1 MAKEYLDKHGL
12 ETLVDSI
19 PKTFT
24 GSLAEWNALTLDEKV
39 QYTHALIE
47 DATSSVQGVQLLFVG
62 QVAAF
67 ICPPASPHW
76 ILCDG
81 STVDPGAHPILA
93 SRCPVLPDLRECV
106 LRGAGTNTTYFIAT
120 HNALDLNEFQDDA
133 LQKMT
138 GSTGW
143 GVVTDHETSG
153 GSPSGVLHNDGVPR
167 GRTWNGTGGDDIRRL
182 GFDSARVARS
192 DTTTHDKSVG
202 VYYYVYAD

>member
-24 GSLAEWNALTLDEKV
+24 GSLAEWNTLTLDEKT

-106 LRGAGTNTTYFIAT
+106 LRGAGTNTTYTIAA

-133 LQKMT
+133 VQDHKHNYFRITNGGISEQNIQGTNRGGMT
-138 GSTGW
+138 
-143 GVVTDHETSG
+143 TDTSG
-153 GSPSGVLHNDGVPR
+153 VTSGR
-167 GRTWNGTGGDDIRRL
+167 K
-182 GFDSARVARS
+182 

>member
-1 MAKEYLDKHGL
+1 MTKEYLDKHGL

-24 GSLAEWNALTLDEKV
+24 GSLAEWNALTLDEKT

-47 DATSSVQGVQLLFVG
+47 DTTSSVQGVQLLFVG
-62 QVAAF
+62 QIAAF

-106 LRGAGTNTTYFIAT
+106 LRGAGTNTNYTIAA
-120 HNALDLNEFQDDA
+120 HNALNLNEFQDDA
-133 LQKMT
+133 LQQNQASQF
-138 GSTGW
+138 GSTNSARDRTATGAF
-143 GVVTDHETSG
+143 GVTTLGDSASG
-153 GSPSGVLHNDGVPR
+153 GQGSGFQGVR
-167 GRTWNGTGGDDIRRL
+167 LTFDLSRIART
-182 GFDSARVARS
+182 SS
-192 DTTTHDKSVG
+192 TTHDKSVG

>member
-1 MAKEYLDKHGL
+1 MTKEYLDKHGL

-24 GSLAEWNALTLDEKV
+24 GSLAEWNALTLDEKT

-47 DATSSVQGVQLLFVG
+47 DATSSAQGVQLLFVG

-106 LRGAGTNTTYFIAT
+106 LRGAGTNTTYAIAT
-120 HNALDLNEFQDDA
+120 HNPLDLNEFQDDA
-133 LQKMT
+133 QQRLRGTMQFHGTESLVGAFDICT
-138 GSTGW
+138 G
-143 GVVTDHETSG
+143 VFFKSG
-153 GSPSGVLHNDGVPR
+153 GNGHAGHNVKSFSGNTLN
-167 GRTWNGTGGDDIRRL
+167 
-182 GFDSARVARS
+182 FDSSLMARTDA
-192 DTTTHDKSVG
+192 TNHDKSVG